1 MHTAH
6 STFSLAGHTVHRV
19 DFAPETFTHADL
31 LWLPHHAEF
40 SHAAPKR
47 KAEHLAGRIAATRAL
62 TAHGITAVPGIGSS
76 GEPLWPAGFSGSISH
91 TSRCALAVVSTNALT
106 GIDGEIILPADEA
119 EDVKDGIIGP
129 AEEPLLR
136 AAALPFAQ
144 ALTLAFSAKE
154 SLFKALYP
162 AVGEMMGFDCAR
174 VTALD
179 DESLTLALARP
190 LAGFEE
196 GFTFRLPWLREG
208 NMLITLLHSA
218 PAASR

>member
-6 STFSLAGHTVHRV
+6 RTFSLAGHTVHRV

-47 KAEHLAGRIAATRAL
+47 KAEHLAGRIAAARAL

-154 SLFKALYP
+154 SLFKALFPVVREY
-162 AVGEMMGFDCAR
+162 MGFECAR
-174 VTALD
+174 VSALNENTLVLKLAQPIGCYYEGLCFNLVWQIM
-179 DESLTLALARP
+179 DESVC
-190 LAGFEE
+190 
-196 GFTFRLPWLREG
+196 
-208 NMLITLLHSA
+208 TLLVVQE
-218 PAASR
+218 